1 MNLTLVPICSEIDH
15 DLNYD
20 YNENTK
26 CEICMK
32 NYVSYRCINCDYGRC
47 SKCHRDILAAEEIK
61 ERLRIAKI
69 KNNIKIAEK
78 NLKKDHLDDW
88 DVMVVQGEICYINKL
103 TRSYSYD
110 YPLSK
115 SPPVVSPIKERDNQ
129 HETINIK
136 NDNHIRCTFTEI
148 YNTIKSFF

>member
-20 YNENTK
+20 YREGVK

-32 NYVSYRCINCDYGRC
+32 NYVSYGCINCEYGRC
-47 SKCHRDILAAEEIK
+47 SICHRDILAAEEIK
-61 ERLRIAKI
+61 ERLRIAKV

-78 NLKKDHLDDW
+78 KLKKDQLNDW

-110 YPLSK
+110 YPI
-115 SPPVVSPIKERDNQ
+115 VVSPRKSPDISVTDQGNIHQ
-129 HETINIK
+129 YHESY
-136 NDNHIRCTFTEI
+136 RCHFSEI
-148 YNTIKSFF
+148 YNTIKSLF

>member
-1 MNLTLVPICSEIDH
+1 MNLTLIPICSEIDH

-20 YNENTK
+20 YRSNSK

-32 NYVSYRCINCDYGRC
+32 NHVSYRCINCEYGRC
-47 SKCHRDILAAEEIK
+47 SMCHRDILAAEEIK
-61 ERLRIAKI
+61 ERLRIAKV

-78 NLKKDHLDDW
+78 NLKKDQLNDW

-110 YPLSK
+110 YPI
-115 SPPVVSPIKERDNQ
+115 VVSPRKSPDISVTDQGNIHQ
-129 HETINIK
+129 YHESY
-136 NDNHIRCTFTEI
+136 RCHFSEI
-148 YNTIKSFF
+148 YNTIKSLF

>member
-20 YNENTK
+20 YRGGVK

-32 NYVSYRCINCDYGRC
+32 DPVSYRCINCEYGRC
-47 SKCHRDILAAEEIK
+47 SRCHKDILAAEEIK
-61 ERLRIAKI
+61 ERLRIAKV

-78 NLKKDHLDDW
+78 NLKKDQLNDW

-110 YPLSK
+110 YPI
-115 SPPVVSPIKERDNQ
+115 VVSPRKSPEILVNEENPNIHHY
-129 HETINIK
+129 HESY
-136 NDNHIRCTFTEI
+136 RCTFTEI
-148 YNTIKSFF
+148 FNTIKSYF

>member
-20 YNENTK
+20 YRVDDK

-32 NYVSYRCINCDYGRC
+32 NQVSYRCINCEYGRC
-47 SKCHRDILAAEEIK
+47 SRCHRDILAAEEIK
-61 ERLRIAKI
+61 ERLRIAKV

-78 NLKKDHLDDW
+78 KLKKDQLNDW

-110 YPLSK
+110 YPLLK
-115 SPPVVSPIKERDNQ
+115 PPDLSPVKVIDNQ
-129 HETINIK
+129 QATINIK
-136 NDNHIRCTFTEI
+136 NNGHVRCSFTEI